1 MRHVDRPPWPVGGA
15 DPPAARPSFPS
26 RLVYEK
32 QLLRALK
39 KLDDYLTSP
48 LPDEIDAGG
57 AEEAAVSGRKFL
69 DGNELTLADCNLLP
83 KLHIIKVG
91 RASRPASRA
100 LFYVVLTRFGRM
112 GWKESGRAPCE
123 AARPGFQNRG
133 CSRCS
138 SDPSRHLGAWPRPS
152 SSCFSLQAPRPEE
165 KRRESHWRERV
176 GHARRLML
184 RPGRDEQN
192 L

>member
-1 MRHVDRPPWPVGGA
+1 MDSSVLWTAGGVDNYFPGSEARRPPPWPVGGA

-48 LPDEIDAGG
+48 LPDEIDASG

-100 LFYVVLTRFGRM
+100 LFYVVLTRFGRT
-112 GWKESGRAPCE
+112 GWEESGPAPCE

-138 SDPSRHLGAWPRPS
+138 SDALEA
-152 SSCFSLQAPRPEE
+152 
-165 KRRESHWRERV
+165 
-176 GHARRLML
+176 
-184 RPGRDEQN
+184 PGRVAPA
-192 L
+192 LVLLLLAPGPAA